1 MNQNE
6 IRRMISQI
14 DDEKLAASDKMAAKT
29 KFPMWQRALAA
40 AILFAIVLV
49 TGLLTVPNLIRPS
62 TTSQP
67 TTPQESQP
75 TTSINQI
82 TPETTTQATR
92 PIPRWEEQ
100 AVHEK
105 FTGDAFIDGIQYQ
118 CAVQEIDASVVKEKL
133 GDFVLTGY
141 DYYASQ
147 QHAINASWYALD
159 GIDPACVVAVQ
170 YADYEGFYSFY
181 NADYP
186 FETLGDLIDKLDLKN
201 RLVFNNSFQHTV
213 WLDEDKE
220 NYWFRWDYYRLP
232 DTAIIWD
239 RLLSERDIPNS
250 SDTSNKELGWEMM
263 SISIDYPPSG
273 QSNIGLTLFENG
285 YLATNILGTLKVF
298 KFGNER
304 ITAFIDYVTANGVL
318 YDSMGGDSG
327 TPFETTIASTAIASG
342 DDPLETVTEH
352 TSEAYSPVT
361 ESTTTPATT
370 VSVSG

>member
-14 DDEKLAASDKMAAKT
+14 DDEKLAASEKMAVKT

-49 TGLLTVPNLIRPS
+49 TGLLTVPALIRPS
-62 TTSQP
+62 TASRP

-75 TTSINQI
+75 TTSIS
-82 TPETTTQATR
+82 
-92 PIPRWEEQ
+92 
-100 AVHEK
+100 
-105 FTGDAFIDGIQYQ
+105 GDASFDGILYQ

-141 DYYASQ
+141 DYYTSQ

-220 NYWFRWDYYRLP
+220 N
-232 DTAIIWD
+232 
-239 RLLSERDIPNS
+239 
-250 SDTSNKELGWEMM
+250 
-263 SISIDYPPSG
+263 
-273 QSNIGLTLFENG
+273 
-285 YLATNILGTLKVF
+285 
-298 KFGNER
+298 
-304 ITAFIDYVTANGVL
+304 
-318 YDSMGGDSG
+318 
-327 TPFETTIASTAIASG
+327 
-342 DDPLETVTEH
+342 
-352 TSEAYSPVT
+352 
-361 ESTTTPATT
+361 
-370 VSVSG
+370 